1 MSLRLVQR
9 LGAFLAGDRLGL
21 GAVSGSIWKD
31 GEEYILVRRADWEAL
46 KRENAELRRENAELK
61 RQLAQA
67 LAAIE
72 ELKAENAA
80 LKARVAELEE
90 KLRTSSSNSSKPPSS
105 DPPWAKQKPR
115 GKGKEGKRKQGGQKG
130 HEGKARTLLPPEEVD
145 AFVDCP
151 PPAECGCGGPVVP
164 TGEIAER
171 KQVFEL
177 PKVKAH
183 VTEYRFGEGVCEQCG
198 KVHRSGLP
206 NGVPTGMLG
215 PRASALVGVLAGKY
229 RMSKRYVKEL
239 LRDLFGFDI
248 SLGSVSNTEAR
259 VSEALAE
266 PVEEAGEYVR
276 EQAVAHM
283 DETGYLMA
291 GMRAWLWVAA
301 TTLVSVFS
309 VRFSRGTVVAKE
321 MLGEMFRGFLVSD
334 RWSAY
339 NWVEALRRQLCWAHL
354 IRDFTKISERP
365 GQSGAIGRGLLA
377 HAERMFKLWH
387 RVRDGPMSRSDFR
400 RAMAPIRQAVEK
412 LIEEGVECGH
422 AKTSRTCKRLLKVKT
437 ALWTFVDHEGIEPTN
452 NFAEQTIRLAVM
464 WRRVSF
470 GTQSERGNRFVER
483 MLTVTAT
490 CRQQD
495 RNVLDYIAAAVE
507 ANLNG
512 APAPSL
518 LPVVSP
524 VERPDQEVSQL
535 ALAA

>member
-1 MSLRLVQR
+1 MSRGFLHRLRWVVFG
-9 LGAFLAGDRLGL
+9 GALPPGAAASIVGD
-21 GAVSGSIWKD
+21 D
-31 GEEYILVRRADWEAL
+31 GEEYVLVRRSEWEAL
-46 KRENAELRRENAELK
+46 KRENAELK
-61 RQLAQA
+61 RQLAEA
-67 LAAIE
+67 LAVIE
-72 ELKAENAA
+72 ELKAENVA

-105 DPPWAKQKPR
+105 DPPWAKQKPKR
-115 GKGKEGKRKQGGQKG
+115 KRKKGKRKQGGQKG

-145 AFVDCP
+145 TFVDCP
-151 PPAECGCGGPVVP
+151 PPEECDCGGHVVA
-164 TGEIAER
+164 TGGIAER

-183 VTEYRFGEGVCEQCG
+183 VTEYRFGEGVCEKCG
-198 KVHRSGLP
+198 RVHRSSLP
-206 NGVPTGMLG
+206 EGVPTGMLG

-239 LRDLFGFDI
+239 LSDLFGFEI

-283 DETGYLMA
+283 DETGYWMA
-291 GMRAWLWVAA
+291 AMRAWLWVVG
-301 TTLVSVFS
+301 TPLVSVFAI
-309 VRFSRGTVVAKE
+309 RFSRGSAVAKE
-321 MLGEMFRGFLVSD
+321 MLGEAFRGFLVSD
-334 RWSAY
+334 RWGAY
-339 NWVEALRRQLCWAHL
+339 NWMDVLRRQLCWAHL
-354 IRDFTKISERP
+354 IRDFTKISER
-365 GQSGAIGRGLLA
+365 SGRSAEIGNAILDY
-377 HAERMFKLWH
+377 AERMFELWY
-387 RVRDGPMSRSDFR
+387 RVRDGPMTRADFR

-422 AKTSRTCKRLLKVKT
+422 AKTSRTCKRLLKVKA

-452 NFAEQTIRLAVM
+452 NFAEQVIRLAVM

-490 CRQQD
+490 CRQQN
-495 RNVLDYIAAAVE
+495 RNVLDYVTAAVE
-507 ANLNG
+507 AKLNG
-512 APAPSL
+512 TAAPSL
-518 LPVVSP
+518 LPDRESM
-524 VERPDQEVSQL
+524 EL